1 MESFL
6 SFLMTKSTVL
16 HLVLFNNNKGTNGII
31 VSKKILASIGI
42 GILIFVILSVKV
54 NNAYADVNFT
64 DLTWPQFAR

>member
-1 MESFL
+1 M
-6 SFLMTKSTVL
+6 
-16 HLVLFNNNKGTNGII
+16 VLFNNNKGTNGII